1 MDAIVVMYFLV
12 VTKINLGDTS
22 MSTLEKR
29 LKCPKCQWEGRR
41 IVEPLKQQSDWKGF
55 TTLISVGLRG
65 VKCPICATSTVPSTK
80 ELVS

>member
-1 MDAIVVMYFLV
+1 
-12 VTKINLGDTS
+12 

-41 IVEPLKQQSDWKGF
+41 IVEPLMQQSDWKAF
-55 TTLISVGLRG
+55 TMLIGVGLRG
-65 VKCPICATSTVPSTK
+65 VTCPMCGSSTVPSTK